1 MTDPA
6 TDPSRLITEAEPT
19 RASESAPAPAD
30 YRALAE
36 FRHGLRRFLAFS
48 EEAARGHGLTPQ
60 QHQAILAIKGSG
72 NEAMTISEL
81 AERLMVRHNSAVE
94 LVNRLE
100 KAGLVARGEWPADRR
115 RVIVRL
121 EPAAEEALAA
131 LSSAHLAE
139 LKRMR
144 PLLLDVLARIEG

>member
-1 MTDPA
+1 MTDRLTDQP
-6 TDPSRLITEAEPT
+6 DPSDLAERPDQ
-19 RASESAPAPAD
+19 PAPAD

-36 FRHGLRRFLAFS
+36 FRFGLRRFLAFS
-48 EEAARGHGLTPQ
+48 EEAARAHGLTPQ
-60 QHQAILAIKGSG
+60 QHQAILAIKGSD
-72 NEAMTISEL
+72 NAALTIREL
-81 AERLMVRHNSAVE
+81 ADRLMVRHNSAVE

-121 EPAAEEALAA
+121 EPAAEKALAA